1 LPDAPKSG
9 RIKYPF
15 DQEARNMEN
24 LIIIGSGPAGWTAG
38 IYAGRAQLEPL
49 LITGRATGGQMAL
62 TSEVDNYPG
71 FPRGT
76 TGQELAQLMQQQA
89 ERFGTRVQM
98 DEVTAVQLSNHPFK
112 VTTYGGEVEAQ
123 ALIVAT
129 GTSPRKLGVPGEAEF
144 TGRGVSYCATCDGF
158 FYQGRKVVVV
168 GGGDSAIE
176 EALFLTRFASQVY
189 VVHRRSRLRAEK
201 VFQERA
207 LRNEKIQ
214 FVWDSVVMEIMGDG
228 KVTGVRLKSIKTEE
242 ESVLEADGAFVYV
255 GVIPNTG
262 FLEGQLERDERGYIV
277 TDRLCHTSVR
287 GVFAAG
293 DVQERVLK
301 QIATAVGSGAM
312 AAMEAEKFIAE
323 LEDRAY
329 PERTG

>member
-1 LPDAPKSG
+1 
-9 RIKYPF
+9 
-15 DQEARNMEN
+15 MEN
-24 LIIIGSGPAGWTAG
+24 LIILGSGPAGWTAA

-49 LITGRATGGQMAL
+49 LITGIAVGGQMAL
-62 TSEVDNYPG
+62 TSEVENYPG
-71 FPRGT
+71 FPQGIS
-76 TGQELAQLMQQQA
+76 GQDLNQLMQQQA

-98 DEVTAVQLSNHPFK
+98 DEVTAVELFNHPFK
-112 VTTYGGEVEAQ
+112 VTTYGGEVENK
-123 ALIVAT
+123 ALIIAT

-158 FYQGRKVVVV
+158 FYQDRQVVVV
-168 GGGDSAIE
+168 GGGDSALE
-176 EALFLTRFASQVY
+176 EAIFLTKFATRVY
-189 VVHRRSRLRAEK
+189 VVHRRNRLRAEK

-207 LRNEKIQ
+207 FRNEKIE
-214 FVWDSVVMEIMGDG
+214 FVWDSMVTEIMGGG
-228 KVTGVRLKSIKTEE
+228 KVTGVRLKNVKTEE
-242 ESVLEADGAFVYV
+242 ESMLEADGVFIYV

-262 FLEGQLERDERGYIV
+262 FLGGQLELDDRGYIV
-277 TDRLCHTSVR
+277 TDRQCHTSVP

-301 QIATAVGSGAM
+301 QISTAVGSGAM

>member
-1 LPDAPKSG
+1 
-9 RIKYPF
+9 
-15 DQEARNMEN
+15 MEK

-49 LITGRATGGQMAL
+49 LITGGAPGGQMAL
-62 TSEVDNYPG
+62 TSEIENYSG
-71 FPRGT
+71 FPKGIS
-76 TGQELAQLMQQQA
+76 GQELNQLMQQQA
-89 ERFGTRVQM
+89 ERFGTQVQM
-98 DEVTAVQLSNHPFK
+98 DEVTAVEFSNHPFK
-112 VTTYGGEVEAQ
+112 VATYGDEHEAK
-123 ALIVAT
+123 ALVIAT

-158 FYQGRKVVVV
+158 FYQDRKVVVV

-176 EALFLTRFASQVY
+176 EAIFLTKYASQVY
-189 VVHRRSRLRAEK
+189 VVHRRDRLRAEK

-207 LRNEKIQ
+207 FRNEKIE
-214 FVWDSVVMEIMGDG
+214 FVWDSVVTEIVGDE
-228 KVTGVRLKSIKTEE
+228 KVTGVRLQNVKTEE
-242 ESVLEADGAFVYV
+242 ESTLEADGVFIYV

-262 FLEGQLERDERGYIV
+262 FLEGQLELDDRGYVV
-277 TDRLCHTSVR
+277 TNRQGHTNVP

-293 DVQERVLK
+293 DVQELVLK

-312 AAMEAEKFIAE
+312 AAMEAEKFVAE

-329 PERTG
+329 PEREN

>member
-1 LPDAPKSG
+1 
-9 RIKYPF
+9 
-15 DQEARNMEN
+15 MEN
-24 LIIIGSGPAGWTAG
+24 LIILGSGPAGWTAG

-49 LITGRATGGQMAL
+49 LITGIAVGGQMAL
-62 TSEVDNYPG
+62 TSEVENYPG
-71 FPRGT
+71 FPQGIS
-76 TGQELAQLMQQQA
+76 GQDLNQLMQQQA

-98 DEVTAVQLSNHPFK
+98 DEVTAVELSTHLFK
-112 VTTYGGEVEAQ
+112 VITYGGEVETK
-123 ALIVAT
+123 ALIIAT

-158 FYQGRKVVVV
+158 FYQDRQVVVV
-168 GGGDSAIE
+168 GGGDSALE
-176 EALFLTRFASQVY
+176 EAIFLTKFATRVY
-189 VVHRRSRLRAEK
+189 VVHRRNRLRAEK

-207 LRNEKIQ
+207 FRNEKIE
-214 FVWDSVVMEIMGDG
+214 FVWDSVVTEIMGDG
-228 KVTGVRLKSIKTEE
+228 KVTGVRLKNVKTEE
-242 ESVLEADGAFVYV
+242 KSTLEADGIFIYV

-262 FLEGQLERDERGYIV
+262 FLEGELELDERGYIV
-277 TDRLCHTSVR
+277 TDRQGHTSVP

-301 QIATAVGSGAM
+301 QISTAVGSGAM